1 MGIKF
6 VVDKLD
12 DVPEPFRPLYA
23 QGDTGK
29 FYAQVEG
36 VVPKE
41 RLDEFRNNNIQ
52 LTQKLEAYKDL
63 DPVKAKEALDLVGK
77 IDQKKLLDAGKVDE
91 VVAERV
97 KQMREEH
104 VNEIKKRDD
113 VISTQTRQLE
123 TLIVDSAVKTAAVAA
138 GVLPSALDDVLLRAK
153 TTFKVKDGNAIALN
167 EKGEVKYDVDGTT
180 PLSIPGWIKNLKKDA
195 PHLFP
200 GSSGG
205 GAGGGRGGTH
215 QDMSK
220 MTATDKISAGLKARA
235 SH

>member
-1 MGIKF
+1 MPIKF

-12 DVPEPFRPLYA
+12 DVAEAFRPLYA
-23 QGDTGK
+23 QGDNGK

-52 LTQKLEAYKDL
+52 LTQKLETYGGL

-97 KQMREEH
+97 KHMRAEFDTELKKREELIG
-104 VNEIKKRDD
+104 NQSK
-113 VISTQTRQLE
+113 QLE
-123 TLIVDSAVKTAAVAA
+123 TLIIDSAVNAAAVSA
-138 GVLPSALDDVLLRAK
+138 GVLPSAVGDVLLRAK
-153 TTFKVKDGNAIALN
+153 TVFRVKDGAAAAFN
-167 EKGEVKYDVDGTT
+167 EKGEVRYDVDGTT
-180 PLSIPGWIKNLKKDA
+180 PLSIQGWMKSLKKEA

-205 GAGGGRGGTH
+205 GAHGGRGGGH

-220 MTATDKISAGLKARA
+220 LSPTDKISAGLAARKA
-235 SH
+235 H